1 MSTVRPSPFWS
12 PDRHRDRRPFLVA
25 RARIVAALRRWF
37 EAEGFL
43 IVEPAALQVSPGNE
57 THLHAF
63 ATEMIGPG
71 GDRTPRYLHTSP
83 EFAMKKLLAA
93 GEEKIVAFAPV
104 YRNRERG
111 PLHAPE
117 FTMVEWYRVGAPYD
131 AVMADTAAIVAEA
144 ARAAGSSEL
153 TWRGRSADPFAA
165 PERLPV
171 GDAFRRFA
179 DADLLAAIGDARNL
193 ISEAER
199 INVRTAPDDT
209 WSDVFSRILSERIEP
224 ELGIG
229 RPTLLCE
236 YPAAEAALAR
246 VSPMDSRIA
255 ERFELYACGVE
266 LANGFAELTDPAE
279 QRRRFAYEMDER
291 ARIYGDRYP
300 LDEDFLSALAHMPEA
315 SGVALGLDRLVM
327 LATGAPHIDL
337 VQWTPV
343 DTGEETR

>member
-1 MSTVRPSPFWS
+1 MPNSCPSSFWS
-12 PDRHRDRRPFLVA
+12 PDRHRDRRPFLLA

-71 GDRTPRYLHTSP
+71 GDRATRFLHTSP

-93 GEEKIVAFAPV
+93 GEARIAAFAPV
-104 YRNRERG
+104 YRNRERSA
-111 PLHAPE
+111 LHAPE
-117 FTMVEWYRVGAPYD
+117 FTMLEWYRVGAPYD
-131 AVMADTAAIVAEA
+131 AVMADAAAIVAEA
-144 ARAAGSSEL
+144 ARAARSSEL
-153 TWRGRSADPFAA
+153 TWRGRRADPFATA
-165 PERLPV
+165 ERLPV
-171 GDAFRRFA
+171 GEAFRRFA
-179 DADLLAAIGDARNL
+179 DIDLLATIPEPAKL
-193 ISEAER
+193 VSEAER
-199 INVRTAPDDT
+199 INVRTAADDT

-224 ELGIG
+224 NLGIA
-229 RPTLLCE
+229 RPTLLCD

-246 VSPMDSRIA
+246 VSPRDPRIA

-266 LANGFAELTDPAE
+266 LANGFAELTDPTE
-279 QRRRFAYEMDER
+279 QRHRFEYEMNEK

-300 LDEDFLSALAHMPEA
+300 LDEDFLAALGHMPEA

-343 DTGEETR
+343 DAGEEPR